1 MGFCDS
7 REAQRQ
13 ALKAPALP
21 TYGEQTGGGTSARE
35 PEMNQD
41 HPETDLE
48 NSGAAEQHEDQLEAL
63 RGELEQVK
71 ADALRERA
79 DLENQRKRMARDVE
93 QARKFANEKLL
104 GGLLPVFDSLDAG
117 LTAAGSEPSPLR
129 EGLELTYKQLL
140 KVAGDNGLTLLD
152 PTGQPFN
159 PEHHQAISQ
168 VDAPA
173 GVAPGAVVTVF
184 QKGYLLNERLLRPAL
199 VVVARYD

>member
-1 MGFCDS
+1 MTHNDT
-7 REAQRQ
+7 
-13 ALKAPALP
+13 P
-21 TYGEQTGGGTSARE
+21 TPTVPDADAS
-35 PEMNQD
+35 
-41 HPETDLE
+41 LE
-48 NSGAAEQHEDQLEAL
+48 SQLRDEIEAL
-63 RGELEQVK
+63 RGELEQVR
-71 ADALRERA
+71 ADSLRERA
-79 DLENQRKRMARDVE
+79 DLENQRKRLARDIDM
-93 QARKFANEKLL
+93 ARKFANEKLL

-159 PEHHQAISQ
+159 PDHHQAISQ
-168 VDAPA
+168 IDAPE